1 MKNHVWRPLF
11 VVLGIVAAILLMR
24 LFLVPSDFG
33 VHDTGYM
40 YGWYRQGNIA
50 EWQGQKPKY
59 LSSQLCSECH
69 EDRSAALAAS
79 PHAMIP
85 CENCHGPAL
94 DHPDNPEKLPID
106 RGRPLCLR
114 CHTSLPYPSSGRSA
128 IPGIDPE
135 VHNPG
140 QECTGCHDP
149 HHPNLEE
156 M

>member
-11 VVLGIVAAILLMR
+11 VVLGIVAVILFGR

-33 VHDTGYM
+33 VHETGYM

-50 EWQGQKPKY
+50 EWKAQEGKYRFSQG
-59 LSSQLCSECH
+59 CSECH
-69 EDRSAALAAS
+69 EERTAALATS

-94 DHPDNPEKLPID
+94 DHPENPEKLSID

-114 CHTSLPYPSSGRSA
+114 CHAPLPYPSSGRSA
-128 IPGIDPE
+128 IAGIDPDA
-135 VHNPG
+135 HNPG
-140 QECTGCHDP
+140 QECSGCHDP